1 MKRFLYLIIL
11 CIILAG
17 CKGTPQKQT
26 DSGKTSGKEKPAV
39 TVTVTVTISPYKYFV
54 DQIAKGKV
62 DVNVMVSNGNNPETY
77 EPYAQQMMEL
87 SKSALYLKVGSIGF
101 EQTWMKKLQDNAPDM
116 KVIDTSMGI
125 KPAKTPGG
133 NIDPHVWM
141 SCSNA
146 RIIASNILKALCELE
161 PKNKAFFEKNYQS
174 LLSIIDKRDSTIKES
189 FKKDP
194 DLVRKFVIYH
204 PILTYFAR
212 DYQLEQL
219 AIEEEGRQ
227 NLPTATPQPSSRRAT
242 QSQWISIHCRATGT
256 GRCRKLQLRYRA
268 RKSLLGS
275 KNYNHMTPIIKIEH
289 LSAGYDGKQV
299 LSDVNLTVYQDDY
312 LGIIGPNGGG
322 KTTLMR
328 LILGLMKP
336 TEGTIRYF
344 RKVKDENGKT
354 VLDENG
360 KAKVEET
367 KEISMGYLPQYNQ
380 LDKQFPISVYEVV
393 LAGLSKTKGLF
404 SRYTQAQHQQV
415 LDTLERMQLTEFKDR
430 HIAAL
435 SGGQLQRVLL
445 ARAIVSKPDV
455 VILDE
460 PNTYIDRRFQKQ
472 MYEML
477 EQINKECAIIIVSH
491 DVVEV
496 LNNVKHIACVNQHL
510 HYHDTVDMPR
520 EKLEEHFL
528 NV

>member
-11 CIILAG
+11 CVILAG
-17 CKGTPQKQT
+17 CKGTPQKQA
-26 DSGKTSGKEKPAV
+26 DSGKTSGTEKPAV

-116 KVIDTSMGI
+116 KVIDTSVGI

-194 DLVRKFVIYH
+194 DLVCKFVIYH

-219 AIEEEGRQ
+219 AIEEEGRE
-227 NLPTATPQPSSRRAT
+227 PSA
-242 QSQWISIHCRATGT
+242 A
-256 GRCRKLQLRYRA
+256 QLKSLIERA
-268 RKSLLGS
+268 RKE
-275 KNYNHMTPIIKIEH
+275 KIKFCLIQAEFANRNTTTFINESH
-289 LSAGYDGKQV
+289 TKPMDINPLQGDWNWAMQEAAAAIQGKKMV
-299 LSDVNLTVYQDDY
+299 V
-312 LGIIGPNGGG
+312 G
-322 KTTLMR
+322 K
-328 LILGLMKP
+328 
-336 TEGTIRYF
+336 
-344 RKVKDENGKT
+344 
-354 VLDENG
+354 
-360 KAKVEET
+360 
-367 KEISMGYLPQYNQ
+367 
-380 LDKQFPISVYEVV
+380 
-393 LAGLSKTKGLF
+393 
-404 SRYTQAQHQQV
+404 
-415 LDTLERMQLTEFKDR
+415 
-430 HIAAL
+430 
-435 SGGQLQRVLL
+435 
-445 ARAIVSKPDV
+445 
-455 VILDE
+455 
-460 PNTYIDRRFQKQ
+460 
-472 MYEML
+472 
-477 EQINKECAIIIVSH
+477 
-491 DVVEV
+491 
-496 LNNVKHIACVNQHL
+496 
-510 HYHDTVDMPR
+510 
-520 EKLEEHFL
+520 
-528 NV
+528 